1 MGFGNMKAW
10 VVAISLITLA
20 ACSGL
25 NTRWQ
30 HTDIPAEE
38 WRVDGAQC
46 KYKARRKAEREYD
59 EASMAEY
66 NLYDDSELTIDTM
79 MTGANITRRAR
90 ELFADCM
97 RGLGY
102 TPVE

>member
-1 MGFGNMKAW
+1 MKALFATI
-10 VVAISLITLA
+10 AILSLA
-20 ACSGL
+20 ACSGI

-30 HTDIPAEE
+30 HAEIPPLE
-38 WRVDGAQC
+38 WGVDGAQC

-59 EASMAEY
+59 EASTGES
-66 NLYDDSELTIDTM
+66 NLYDDSDLTINGVM
-79 MTGANITRRAR
+79 IGANITKRTR

-97 RGLGY
+97 QGLGY